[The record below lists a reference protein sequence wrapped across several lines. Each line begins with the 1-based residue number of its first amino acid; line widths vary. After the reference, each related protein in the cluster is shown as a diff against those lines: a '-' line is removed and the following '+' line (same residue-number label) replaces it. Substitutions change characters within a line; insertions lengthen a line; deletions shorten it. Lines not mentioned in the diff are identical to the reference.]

1 MDEDEARATTPT
13 PDRPSGLV
21 GPPPT
26 GSPNGSAWD
35 EPLIPDD
42 PKLFLSF
49 SLKSIQKLIKN
60 FSDTSDTGNLITQWT
75 ALCSDL
81 IDVIT
86 GPVLHGEA
94 CDDPPALDACAEIR
108 KQLSRAANNTHAWQ
122 KNPPQDPTPTLPSPP
137 PSLDS
142 TLANYLQAFQR
153 SMSSQISRLEH
164 HITRTARQEKAPR
177 PPPNPPAP
185 AGAST
190 YAAAAASP
198 PLRVPLPPNPPNR
211 LHASP
216 PPPSG
221 S

>member
-1 MDEDEARATTPT
+1 MDEDGARAATPT
-13 PDRPSGLV
+13 PDRPFGLV
-21 GPPPT
+21 GPPPA
-26 GSPNGSAWD
+26 GSPNGNSWD
-35 EPLIPDD
+35 ELLIPDD

-60 FSDTSDTGNLITQWT
+60 FSDTTNSGNPITQWT

-94 CDDPPALDACAEIR
+94 CDDPPVLDACAEIR
-108 KQLSRAANNTHAWQ
+108 KQLGRAANNTHAWQ
-122 KNPPQDPTPTLPSPP
+122 RNPPRDPPPTALPTPP
-137 PSLDS
+137 PSIDS

-164 HITRTARQEKAPR
+164 HITRTARQEKTPR
-177 PPPNPPAP
+177 
-185 AGAST
+185 
-190 YAAAAASP
+190 
-198 PLRVPLPPNPPNR
+198 LPPNPPNR
-211 LHASP
+211 FHANL

-221 S
+221 L